1 MRAERWPVSPAPRL
15 AGARAL
21 QELAPLGPGAELT
34 LHQLHVDYFDFT
46 WSSLRHLGVPLE
58 SMEDVAQDV
67 WLTVHRQLA
76 RFEGRSTARTWL
88 FGIVLNTVRNLR
100 RSLRRHP
107 PPAPLSED
115 LLQMGVCPDSAHESN
130 EALALVQRF
139 LEGLDD
145 PSRRLFTLYF
155 LEGVPAAEAAEV
167 LSLEVGFL
175 YERARR
181 MRRAFKRWFAA
192 QHAELPD
199 AEASPAPQPLTAQR
213 SSTPGPLR
221 GAAACRARRSFPSS
235 ARAEARAT
243 APSRG

>member
-1 MRAERWPVSPAPRL
+1 M
-15 AGARAL
+15 
-21 QELAPLGPGAELT
+21 QELVPLGPGAELT
-34 LHQLHVDYFDFT
+34 LRQLHVDYFDFT
-46 WSSLRHLGVPLE
+46 LTTLRHLGVPLQ
-58 SMEDVAQDV
+58 SMDDVAQDV

-115 LLQMGVCPDSAHESN
+115 LLQLGVCPDSAHESN

-155 LEGVPAAEAAEV
+155 LEGVPAAEAAV
-167 LSLEVGFL
+167 ILSLEVGFL

-181 MRRAFKRWFAA
+181 LRRAFKRWFAA
-192 QHAELPD
+192 QHAELQ
-199 AEASPAPQPLTAQR
+199 AEGPAHPAPRQLTAPR
-213 SSTPGPLR
+213 SSGPDPSR
-221 GAAACRARRSFPSS
+221 GAAACRARRSFPSGVRVV
-235 ARAEARAT
+235 ARAPD
-243 APSRG
+243 PSRG